1 MALTFRQLRYFLVL
15 TEELHFSRAAK
26 RLHISQPPLS
36 ASLRQLEEELGVQ
49 LLERSSKSVTMT
61 AAGEV
66 FQRQVRYLLEHLEG
80 SRSLVQRVAAG
91 ASGILR
97 VGFTQAMIFR
107 QLPTA
112 LKSLQSM
119 HPGIELQL
127 LEKNSADLVK
137 AVESGQLDVGFIH
150 AMPLPETL
158 SSLTIANEPFL
169 CCLPINHPLANR
181 DTVKVHDLIG
191 EPLVMFTRSLA
202 PHYYDRLVS
211 LFHIADM
218 EPTIRHEVSQW
229 LTIVALVSQGMGV
242 ALVPQALTETMFSN
256 IVFRPLANLNV
267 RHQSL
272 CIWLNDS
279 PNPNRD
285 LLIGCLKIN

>member
-1 MALTFRQLRYFLVL
+1 MAMTFRQLRYFLVL
-15 TEELHFSRAAK
+15 TEELHFSRAAE

-36 ASLRQLEEELGVQ
+36 ASLRQLEEELGAR
-49 LLERSSKSVTMT
+49 LFERSSKSVTMT

-66 FQRQVRYLLEHLEG
+66 FQRQVRYLLEQLEG
-80 SRSLVQRVAAG
+80 SRDLVQRVAAG

-97 VGFTQAMIFR
+97 IGFTQAMIFR

-112 LKSLQSM
+112 LKTLQTM

-137 AVESGQLDVGFIH
+137 AVESGHLDVGFIH

-158 SSLTIANEPFL
+158 SSLSIANEPFL

-181 DTVKVHDLIG
+181 DTVTVYDLIG
-191 EPLVMFTRSLA
+191 EPMVMFTRSLA
-202 PHYYDRLVS
+202 PHYYDRLIS
-211 LFHIADM
+211 IFHIADL

-229 LTIVALVSQGMGV
+229 LTIVALVAQGMGV
-242 ALVPQALTETMFSN
+242 ALVPQALAETMFSN

-272 CIWLNDS
+272 CIWSSDT

-285 LLIGCLKIN
+285 LLIGSLKVN